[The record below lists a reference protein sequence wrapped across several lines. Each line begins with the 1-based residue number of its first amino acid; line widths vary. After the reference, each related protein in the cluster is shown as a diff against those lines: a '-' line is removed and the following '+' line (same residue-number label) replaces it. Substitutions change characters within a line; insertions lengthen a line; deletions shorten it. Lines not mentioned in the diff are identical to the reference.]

1 MTLQILTNRDFQL
14 FVLMN
19 FFQVREKDLDT
30 ATEWGH
36 RMWFVLLMGTCECV
50 PQLTIAFIFP
60 ILCTFSRSSWW
71 HSVITS
77 L

>member
-36 RMWFVLLMGTCECV
+36 RMWFVLLMGTCV
-50 PQLTIAFIFP
+50 YV
-60 ILCTFSRSSWW
+60 SVY
-71 HSVITS
+71 HS
-77 L
+77 